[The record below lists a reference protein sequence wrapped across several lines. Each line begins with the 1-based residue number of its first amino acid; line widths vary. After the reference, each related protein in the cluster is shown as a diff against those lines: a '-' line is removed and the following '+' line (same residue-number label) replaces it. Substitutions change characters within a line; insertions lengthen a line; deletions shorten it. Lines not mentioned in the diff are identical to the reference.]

1 MLFNAMQVF
10 IARCDSHELF
20 RTVQGVRG
28 CVVLFRRDCTLPMP
42 EQLATSLRG
51 QRSFEDALD

>member
-1 MLFNAMQVF
+1 MQML

-20 RTVQGVRG
+20 RTVEGVRG
-28 CVVLFRRDCTLPMP
+28 CVVLLRRGCNLPLP

-51 QRSFEDALD
+51 HQSLEDSLD